1 MSEKILKALMQLFA
15 IFANSDHQTKEDRS
29 VVETF
34 LKLQVSQAHQEYYL
48 KYFDEYMLFL
58 QGKASTGKSTKR
70 ISVNSVKILRI
81 CTDIN
86 SELDQQQKYIVLA
99 KLIEFAYSFDVAI
112 GEQELEFIETVASVF
127 NIEKED
133 TILCRSFGAAKK
145 VDDLADSRQFMVV
158 NAGSKPST
166 ETIKHLIN
174 ETLSGDLVFLNIQSE
189 GLLFVKYFGSLPL
202 MLNGQ
207 ALTKNRVFVFSQG
220 SVIREAKIQPVYFSD
235 VMRCFMDFHLS
246 DDIFMTSNMVDYYFK
261 NGRQGLH
268 SVSFAASSGNLIGI
282 MGGSG
287 AGKSTL
293 LNILN
298 GNLHPQKGAV
308 LINGINIHTE
318 REKLQGIIGYIPQDD
333 LLMEDLTVYQNL
345 FYNSKLGLGNLN
357 DEEIDLLV
365 NQLLESLGLYAIRD
379 LKVGDPLNK
388 MVSGGQRKRLNIAL
402 ELIRKPAVLF
412 VDEPTS
418 GLSSLDSENVMDL
431 LKQLSLGGKLV
442 FVVIHQPSSD
452 IFKLFDKL
460 MLLDTGGYPIYY
472 GNPSD
477 SLIYFKKRAN
487 FAAAD
492 ASECETCGN
501 VNPEQ
506 IFSII
511 ESKVF
516 NEFGQATPDRK
527 ITPQEW
533 NNFYEEVRLPN
544 VNGRNENN
552 PAYKGEYQK
561 PSRLTQLKVFF
572 TRDVLSKL
580 KNTQYLLINFLEA
593 PVLAFILAYFL
604 KYYKAGGEYIFRD
617 NINVPAYIFMC
628 VIVSLFMGLTVSAE
642 EIIRDRKILKREEF
656 LDLSRGSY
664 LVSKIMV
671 LLLISAIQT
680 FSFVII
686 GNTIFEVKGMFTD
699 YWVMLFTVSCF
710 GNLMG
715 LNISS
720 SFNSAVTIYILIPFL
735 IIPQIILSGV
745 MVKFENLNPDVTT
758 QTRVPFIGEIMASR
772 WAFEAL
778 AVNQYKNNDYEKNFF
793 AVDKKISEIVY
804 RKDFWLVK
812 MNDKLDSLHRKLYM
826 PGQVELLKNEYADA
840 TKKYASLPSAGAA
853 ASEAQKLTSPVTEE
867 SYNVLKRYNG
877 ELRKFFIEG
886 YKNASNRKDEIVTRV
901 TAENKDAAYLDKLKS
916 GFTNESLDDL
926 LTTTGDF
933 TFIIEDNGHFV
944 RRFRPVLMDGPDDV
958 LIRSQFFVSRKNVFG
973 HYFSTWKVNLA
984 VIWGMSILLT
994 ATLYHNSLRKF
1005 LGMSNALMEKFSSG
1019 KKTRRRN
1026 T

>member
-15 IFANSDHQTKEDRS
+15 IIANRDQLTEEGRG
-29 VVETF
+29 VVEAF
-34 LKLQVSQAHQEYYL
+34 LKQQVSQAHQDYYL
-48 KYFDEYMLFL
+48 RFFDEYLQFL
-58 QGKASTGKSTKR
+58 QGKASSGKATKR
-70 ISVNSVKILRI
+70 VSVNSVKILRI

-86 SELDQQQKYIVLA
+86 SELEQKQKYVVLV
-99 KLIEFAYSFDVAI
+99 KLIEFAWSFGETP

-127 NIEKED
+127 NIDKPD
-133 TILCRSFGAAKK
+133 AALCLSFASAKNIAGL
-145 VDDLADSRQFMVV
+145 DNSGYLLVV
-158 NAGSKPST
+158 NNSPLRLPGN
-166 ETIKHLIN
+166 IRHIQN
-174 ETLSGDLVFLNIQSE
+174 ETLSGDLIFLNIHSE
-189 GLLFVKYFGSLPL
+189 GILFVKYFGNLPL
-202 MLNGQ
+202 LLNGQ
-207 ALTKNRVFVFSQG
+207 SMVNGRLYVFSQG
-220 SVIREAKIQPVYFSD
+220 AVIREAKIQPVYFSD
-235 VMRCFMDFHLS
+235 VTRCFMNYS
-246 DDIFMTSNMVDYYFK
+246 RSEDISMTVNMVDYYFG

-268 SVSFAASSGNLIGI
+268 SVSFAAASGNLIGI

-298 GNLHPQKGAV
+298 GNLTPQKGEV
-308 LINGINIHTE
+308 LINGINIHTQ
-318 REKLQGIIGYIPQDD
+318 RDKLQGIIGYIPQDD

-345 FYNSKLGLGNLN
+345 FYNSKLGLGNL
-357 DEEIDLLV
+357 DDAEIDKLV
-365 NQLLESLGLYAIRD
+365 EALLESLGLLAIKD

-460 MLLDTGGYPIYY
+460 MLLDTGGFPIYY

-477 SLIYFKKRAN
+477 AIIYFKRRAN

-492 ASECETCGN
+492 ESECETCGN

-516 NEFGQATPDRK
+516 NEFGQTTADRK
-527 ITPQEW
+527 ITPNEW
-533 NNFYEEVRLPN
+533 NRFYEEVRLPN
-544 VNGRNENN
+544 VNSRKEENSD
-552 PAYKGEYQK
+552 YKGEYKK
-561 PSRLTQLKVFF
+561 PSRLRQLKVFF

-593 PVLAFILAYFL
+593 PILAVILAYFL
-604 KYYKAGGEYIFRD
+604 KFYQSGGDYIFRE

-664 LVSKIMV
+664 LFSKILV
-671 LLLISAIQT
+671 LLLISAVQT
-680 FSFVII
+680 FTFVII
-686 GNTIFEVKGMFTD
+686 GNTIFEIKGMYTD

-710 GNLMG
+710 GNMMG
-715 LNISS
+715 LNISA

-745 MVKFENLNPDVTT
+745 MVKFENLNPNVTS
-758 QTRVPFIGEIMASR
+758 QTRVPVIGEIMASR

-778 AVNQYKNNDYEKNFF
+778 AVNQYKNNEYGKHLFDVEK
-793 AVDKKISEIVY
+793 DISEIVY

-812 MNDKLDSLHRKLYM
+812 MNDKLDSLRK
-826 PGQVELLKNEYADA
+826 GLLLENQMVLINNEFRS
-840 TKKYASLPSAGAA
+840 ASETYIQLPAA
-853 ASEAQKLTSPVTEE
+853 AALSNPSFTLPVKPAD
-867 SYNVLKRYNG
+867 YDAAKKFLAA
-877 ELRKFFIEG
+877 LRKHFIEG
-886 YKNASNRKDEIVTRV
+886 YKINSIRKEAIVQ
-901 TAENKDAAYLDKLKS
+901 KIAAAGKEPEFLNKLKS
-916 GFTNESLDDL
+916 VYTNENLDDL
-926 LTTTGDF
+926 LLTTGDF
-933 TFIIEDNGHFV
+933 NFIIEDNNRFV
-944 RRFRPVLMDGPDDV
+944 RRFRPVLMNGPEDV
-958 LIRSQFFVSRKNVFG
+958 FIRSQFFVSQKNMFG
-973 HYFSTWKVNLA
+973 KYFSTWTVNLL
-984 VIWGMSILLT
+984 VIWAMSALLMV
-994 ATLYHNSLRKF
+994 TLYLNALRKF
-1005 LGMSNALMEKFSSG
+1005 LSLSEALLQKIPFF
-1019 KKTRRRN
+1019 KN
-1026 T
+1026 L